1 MKRPAIILLNDGDL
15 AYTKIR
21 LDDESFSAAVEYLS
35 KFDDSLAR
43 ALIWGAAWDATRDA
57 ETSARAFIK
66 LVLANIASETESTT
80 ILTLLRQLVTAAN
93 QFVAPSARVE
103 TLEDVADALWA
114 LAEAA
119 PAGSDSQLQF
129 AKFFCQFARTDDQLA
144 KLFGLLNDTIVL
156 DGLAIDSDMRW
167 ELIGGLAAAGAYS
180 EAEIDEALA
189 ADNTSNGQ
197 RFAAAAR
204 ASIPNAEAKSR
215 AWKQMTKTDE
225 LSNVLVNAASLGFVR
240 VLKGKWI
247 EPYVDRYFEQ
257 ATEIWATKT
266 YKIADYLLVNLYP
279 AVLATQQLADKTKDW
294 LESTDFTDRAALRRI
309 MVENLATTERALRAQ
324 ARDAQEG

>member
-1 MKRPAIILLNDGDL
+1 
-15 AYTKIR
+15 
-21 LDDESFSAAVEYLS
+21 
-35 KFDDSLAR
+35 
-43 ALIWGAAWDATRDA
+43 
-57 ETSARAFIK
+57 
-66 LVLANIASETESTT
+66 
-80 ILTLLRQLVTAAN
+80 
-93 QFVAPSARVE
+93 
-103 TLEDVADALWA
+103 
-114 LAEAA
+114 
-119 PAGSDSQLQF
+119 LQF

-144 KLFGLLNDTIVL
+144 KLFGLLNGTL
-156 DGLAIDSDMRW
+156 ALRGLAIDSDMRW

-204 ASIPNAEAKSR
+204 ASIPNAEAKER
-215 AWKQMTKTDE
+215 AWQQMTKTDE

-240 VLKGKWI
+240 TLKAKWI

-257 ATEIWATKT
+257 ASELWATKT

-279 AVLATQQLADKTKDW
+279 AVLATKALADKTQTW
-294 LESTDFTDRAALRRI
+294 LDSTDFTDRAALRRI

-324 ARDAQEG
+324 ARDIADN